1 MARDRQRAKKRQ
13 AKQKAKGGAAPG
25 IIPAKVNVES
35 GIDESQSTVS
45 PAQATG
51 KSTKPPKAA
60 PAAAK
65 APRERGRFVAFL
77 RSCVAE
83 LKRVQWPNRQQVGTL
98 TGIVIGFVIIAGT
111 YLGVIDVV
119 AKKVVDLIIF

>member
-45 PAQATG
+45 PVEATG
-51 KSTKPPKAA
+51 KQAKTPKAA
-60 PAAAK
+60 PAK
-65 APRERGRFVAFL
+65 APRERGRFVTFL
-77 RSCVAE
+77 KSCVAE
-83 LKRVQWPNRQQVGTL
+83 LRRVQWPNRQQVSTL
-98 TGIVIGFVIIAGT
+98 TGIVIGFVIIAGA
-111 YLGVIDVV
+111 YLGVIDVL
-119 AKKVVDLIIF
+119 AKKAVDLIIF